1 MLCSGLTSYGSGAT
15 QFQLGGLA
23 IVDLE
28 TMMPLDEVP
37 ITGLSALGVVLTEN
51 PMDVAIIDG
60 KLRFY
65 WLPDQHNST
74 LYVYEA
80 EPASPYEY

>member
-1 MLCSGLTSYGSGAT
+1 MLCSGVAT
-15 QFQLGGLA
+15 ISTYNLGGIA

-28 TMMPLDEVP
+28 TMLPLAEVP
-37 ITGLSALGVVLTEN
+37 VTMTSELGFAITEN
-51 PMDVAIIDG
+51 PVDVAVVDG
-60 KLRFY
+60 KLRLY

-80 EPASPYEY
+80 VSDSPYEY